1 MSSSDSTP
9 AWRQRAVL
17 RGLTAARSRAEKRVQ
32 RYMDAAFEL
41 MDEKSST
48 EFTIQ
53 EVIERSGQSLRG
65 FYQYFDG
72 KGELLLA
79 LFEQSVAEAL
89 SDLEAAGAAEE
100 DPLGALRAFTVRLH
114 EWCEPAHGARG
125 THNRVPVSEFSL
137 QLTMTEPERVRE
149 AMAPIYEMLAER
161 IRNAAEAGR
170 LEVGDPGVA
179 ALLVQQTV
187 MCSWITNRLV
197 GNPASR
203 ITPEQTWEC
212 CARALAAE
220 DLRD

>member
-1 MSSSDSTP
+1 MSASDSTP

-79 LFEQSVAEAL
+79 LFEQSVAEAI
-89 SDLEAAGAAEE
+89 SDLEAAGSADQ
-100 DPLGALRAFTVRLH
+100 DPLAALRAFTVRLH
-114 EWCEPAHGARG
+114 EWCEPTRG
-125 THNRVPVSEFSL
+125 SRGSHNRVPVSEFSL

-149 AMAPIYEMLAER
+149 AMAPIYEMLAGR
-161 IRNAAEAGR
+161 IQAAAEAGR
-170 LEVGDPGVA
+170 LRVGDFGVA

-197 GNPASR
+197 GNPGSR
-203 ITPEQTWEC
+203 ITAEQTWEF
-212 CARALAAE
+212 CARALSADE
-220 DLRD
+220 S